1 MLSKKILVSL
11 SIIALLGGAPAVV
24 SAGEADLLLKKGQ
37 VYKTGKGAAA
47 GQTKAA
53 GSGGGGAGA
62 GAAGAAGGVA
72 AGTVVAGV
80 AVAAAIGVAVAAV
93 TDDASTTTTTTTT
106 ATCLE
111 CSGFGPARAD
121 GGPQGPGTT
130 NFRREGN
137 APR

>member
-37 VYKTGKGAAA
+37 VFKTGKGAAA
-47 GQTKAA
+47 GQEKTTA
-53 GSGGGGAGA
+53 GGGGGGAGAGA

-72 AGTVVAGV
+72 AGTIVAGV

-111 CSGFGPARAD
+111 CSGFGPSRAD
-121 GGPQGPGTT
+121 GGPLGPGTN
-130 NFRREGN
+130 NFRRDGN
-137 APR
+137 

>member
-37 VYKTGKGAAA
+37 VFKTGKGAAA
-47 GQTKAA
+47 GQSKSTA
-53 GSGGGGAGA
+53 GGGGGGAGA

-72 AGTVVAGV
+72 AGTIVAGV

-111 CSGFGPARAD
+111 CNGFGPNRAD
-121 GGPQGPGTT
+121 GGPIGPGTT
-130 NFRREGN
+130 NFRRENGN
-137 APR
+137 